1 MKNIRTYLFQFL
13 TLLLGFASLAQ
24 AAPPILNYSGQ
35 VVVNGTPF
43 TGTAYLKF
51 AFVDSSGQFS
61 YWSHDG
67 TSTNGSEPT
76 GSVEVSVVSGIYTIL
91 IGDTQIAGMGEVDE
105 AVFKNHNDVHL
116 RVWFN
121 DGINGF
127 EQITPDRRFASV
139 PYVLG
144 NDGTGD
150 ANFVDSTASG
160 SASTTNVQNY
170 NFGGPLGIGYARL
183 VADGP
188 EKPSTTLVLLAGD
201 SAEVASYV
209 ADMPGRLE
217 YAFDAYTIALPR
229 GDDAL
234 LSEQSTLIGPGS
246 VRLTAPTGVVN
257 VAILKVNRASG
268 RDPNKVQG
276 SPAPGSTAPAP
287 APAIVSV
294 PQTRSVARGGTTTL
308 FVSASGDD
316 LSYQW
321 KKNGVDISGATSA
334 GLPLQNAT
342 GADEGNYTVVIT
354 NSQGSVTSDPIVV
367 AVKMPA
373 VPTGVYRINNSAG
386 ATGHE
391 VALTGFSIDQHEVTK
406 AFWDE
411 VYAWAISNGYS
422 FTNAGIAEGPEHPV
436 HSVNWYDCVK
446 WANALSERDGHTPC
460 YYTDD
465 NCTQVYRTGEV
476 DLTNYNVRWNVD
488 GYRLPTESEWEVAA
502 RGGLEGSKYAWG
514 ESASTSKANFDQSLH
529 GATLPVGSYPSTGYG
544 LYEIGGNLRE
554 WTWDSNETT
563 TDGNSSQNLVDE
575 ENSTAFFVPEV
586 KGYQPFFGNAQ
597 SAAQVKTSQGSDGT
611 NWVLKKTIDFG
622 RAMPI
627 FEVKNEIKGEHGY
640 TSYYADCK
648 IKFFYVDG
656 NTSFSA
662 NQTRYQTDWEQK
674 TYSNPSPEKLVSKI
688 EVWLRQN
695 YNSSSTEAYERNTRV
710 YRYPSNTNVGY
721 LTLNIPQYVWNES
734 SATHFEVNVDATREA
749 GDDIWFELVDG
760 DNNQTYTNANFGSK
774 LELPSNIQ
782 RPKKLRIYLN
792 QAAENSTI
800 GGTFVHIV
808 GIKGLKETET
818 RETDQTILFGVDWKS
833 ERNGSADNPRGWW
846 KSNQRVLRDNHYAE
860 GLQYLSKRNFSSPG
874 NRYSTVGFR
883 LVQRP

>member
-1 MKNIRTYLFQFL
+1 MNKRSTHISLFL
-13 TLLLGFASLAQ
+13 TLLFGLASLAQ

-35 VVVNGTPF
+35 VAVDGSPF

-51 AFVDSSGQFS
+51 AFVDGSGQFS

-67 TSTNGSEPT
+67 TSANGSEPD
-76 GSVEVSVVSGIYTIL
+76 GNVSVSVSGGLYSIL

-105 AVFKNHNDVHL
+105 SVFSNHNDVHL
-116 RVWFN
+116 RVWFS
-121 DGINGF
+121 DGVNGF

-150 ANFVDSTASG
+150 ANFVDSTGSG
-160 SASTTNVQNY
+160 SGSTTNVQNY

-257 VAILKVNRASG
+257 IAILKVNRASG

-276 SPAPGSTAPAP
+276 SPAPNSTEPAP

-354 NSQGSVTSDPIVV
+354 NSQGSATSDPIVV

-386 ATGHE
+386 AAGHE

-411 VYAWAISNGYS
+411 VYAWAVNNGYS

-460 YYTDD
+460 YYTDN

-514 ESASTSKANFDQSLH
+514 ESASTSKANFDQSNFQ
-529 GATLPVGSYPSTGYG
+529 AALPVGKYPPNGNG
-544 LYEIGGNLRE
+544 LHEVGGNLRE
-554 WTWDSNETT
+554 WVWDYHDNETYEYEFSEKFTENNGSNGLVDDLNT
-563 TDGNSSQNLVDE
+563 TLFRQPDNNTMGHFYKENATYNLSQSWNVKEFILSSGRQVEKVDNSLKIQYQDNAGSWADLYIEFHYLDGTTPGRVEKFSLFDRDKRNIWFNYSFTNPHPGKKVTKIKFGSRAGTAYGTVTVGNNVITSPYSYSEASVTLKLPDYLFKDKPTFFLIDINATRETGDEITYELFDE
-575 ENSTAFFVPEV
+575 ENNFPFEEAKLNKKLEIPNLLTGSVCLRVNLKPKPSSTPSSISSI
-586 KGYQPFFGNAQ
+586 NAI
-597 SAAQVKTSQGSDGT
+597 SWKTSD
-611 NWVLKKTIDFG
+611 
-622 RAMPI
+622 
-627 FEVKNEIKGEHGY
+627 
-640 TSYYADCK
+640 
-648 IKFFYVDG
+648 
-656 NTSFSA
+656 
-662 NQTRYQTDWEQK
+662 
-674 TYSNPSPEKLVSKI
+674 
-688 EVWLRQN
+688 
-695 YNSSSTEAYERNTRV
+695 
-710 YRYPSNTNVGY
+710 
-721 LTLNIPQYVWNES
+721 
-734 SATHFEVNVDATREA
+734 
-749 GDDIWFELVDG
+749 
-760 DNNQTYTNANFGSK
+760 
-774 LELPSNIQ
+774 
-782 RPKKLRIYLN
+782 PKSL
-792 QAAENSTI
+792 
-800 GGTFVHIV
+800 
-808 GIKGLKETET
+808 
-818 RETDQTILFGVDWKS
+818 W
-833 ERNGSADNPRGWW
+833 RG
-846 KSNQRVLRDNHYAE
+846 NQRVLRDNHYAE

>member
-1 MKNIRTYLFQFL
+1 MNKRSTHISLFL
-13 TLLLGFASLAQ
+13 TLLIGLASITH

-35 VVVNGTPF
+35 VAVDGSPF

-51 AFVDSSGQFS
+51 AFVNGSGQFS

-67 TSTNGSEPT
+67 TSANGSEPD
-76 GSVEVSVVSGIYTIL
+76 GNVSVSVSGGLYSIM

-105 AVFKNHNDVHL
+105 AIFSNHNDVHL
-116 RVWFN
+116 RVWFS
-121 DGINGF
+121 DGVNGF

-144 NDGTGD
+144 NDGTGT
-150 ANFVDSTASG
+150 ATFMDSTGSG
-160 SASTTNVQNY
+160 SGSTTTSAQNY

-276 SPAPGSTAPAP
+276 SPAPNSTEPAP

-342 GADEGNYTVVIT
+342 GADEGNYTVVIS
-354 NSQGSVTSDPIVV
+354 NSEGSVTSDPIVV

-386 ATGHE
+386 ATGHD

-411 VYAWAISNGYS
+411 VYAWAVNNGYG
-422 FTNAGIAEGPEHPV
+422 FTNVGIAEGPEHPV

-460 YYTDD
+460 YYTDN

-529 GATLPVGSYPSTGYG
+529 GATLPVGSYPSMGYG

-554 WTWDSNETT
+554 WVWDVQTSSDTNDYIYENHELFTHSSSGQLDLVENETT
-563 TDGNSSQNLVDE
+563 ASYGWVGSEMWTNTSGYPIAYISPSTDFSSIETLSLPFPFLTNQIRFFIRARGYYYAKFFFLDGTEETTQQVNLE
-575 ENSTAFFVPEV
+575 
-586 KGYQPFFGNAQ
+586 
-597 SAAQVKTSQGSDGT
+597 SQGSD
-611 NWVLKKTIDFG
+611 TITTCT
-622 RAMPI
+622 
-627 FEVKNEIKGEHGY
+627 VN
-640 TSYYADCK
+640 
-648 IKFFYVDG
+648 
-656 NTSFSA
+656 
-662 NQTRYQTDWEQK
+662 
-674 TYSNPSPEKLVSKI
+674 NPSPGKLIKQISIYAKRYPGDWTYSRTRVFGFQIGKSYKSGS
-688 EVWLRQN
+688 
-695 YNSSSTEAYERNTRV
+695 SSSTLLINLPEMNDYNSTSYRV
-710 YRYPSNTNVGY
+710 SINNGEETPITFS
-721 LTLNIPQYVWNES
+721 LL
-734 SATHFEVNVDATREA
+734 DEA
-749 GDDIWFELVDG
+749 GNALVENG
-760 DNNQTYTNANFGSK
+760 KFNEFQFLTNPTKISK
-774 LELPSNIQ
+774 LKFLIPASSGNPDKGGYSIFSVSWTLSN
-782 RPKKLRIYLN
+782 PKK
-792 QAAENSTI
+792 S
-800 GGTFVHIV
+800 
-808 GIKGLKETET
+808 
-818 RETDQTILFGVDWKS
+818 
-833 ERNGSADNPRGWW
+833 
-846 KSNQRVLRDNHYAE
+846 
-860 GLQYLSKRNFSSPG
+860 
-874 NRYSTVGFR
+874 
-883 LVQRP
+883 

>member
-1 MKNIRTYLFQFL
+1 MKSKLFLFL
-13 TLLLGFASLAQ
+13 TPLFLALSIH
-24 AAPPILNYSGQ
+24 AAPPLISYSGQ
-35 VVVNGTPF
+35 VTVDGQPY
-43 TGTAYLKF
+43 TGTGLFKF
-51 AFVDSSGQFS
+51 AFVDANGQFS

-67 TSTNGSEPT
+67 TSSAGSQPT
-76 GSVEVSVVSGIYTIL
+76 GQVSVPVSAGLYSVML
-91 IGDTQIAGMGEVDE
+91 GDTALTGMSAIAESIF
-105 AVFKNHNDVHL
+105 ANHNDVHL
-116 RVWFN
+116 RIWFS
-121 DGINGF
+121 DGQGF
-127 EQITPDRRFASV
+127 EQLTPDRRFASV
-139 PYVLG
+139 PYSLG
-144 NDGTGD
+144 ANGT
-150 ANFVDSTASG
+150 STANLVSTGSG
-160 SASTTNVQNY
+160 SSAGDNNSSTTNINNY
-170 NFGGPLGIGYARL
+170 NFGGPLGMGHARL

-188 EKPSTTLVLLAGD
+188 DNPSTTLVLLSGD
-201 SAEVASYV
+201 SAEIASYV
-209 ADMPGRLE
+209 ADKPGRLE
-217 YAFDAYTIALPR
+217 YAFDAYTISLPR
-229 GDDAL
+229 GEDSL

-308 FVSASGDD
+308 FVSASGDN
-316 LSYQW
+316 LAYQW
-321 KKNGVDISGATSA
+321 KKNGADIAGATSA

-342 GADEGNYTVVIT
+342 GADEGNYTVVIS
-354 NSQGSVTSDPIVV
+354 NSEGNVTSAPIVV

-373 VPTGVYRINNSAG
+373 IPTGVYRINNSNG

-411 VYAWAISNGYS
+411 VYTWAVANGYT

-436 HSVNWYDCVK
+436 HSINWYDSVK

-460 YYTDD
+460 YYTDN

-544 LYEIGGNLRE
+544 LFEIGGNLRE
-554 WTWDSNETT
+554 WTWDSNETL
-563 TDGNSSQNLVDE
+563 TDENSSQNLVDD

-586 KGYQPFFGNAQ
+586 KGFQPFYGNADT
-597 SAAQVKTSQGSDGT
+597 AAQVTENSSSD
-611 NWVLKKTIDFG
+611 NYIKAKEIVFYQNLN
-622 RAMPI
+622 I
-627 FEVKNEIKGEHGY
+627 FELKNELRHSHSYSSGY
-640 TSYYADCK
+640 CYY
-648 IKFFYVDG
+648 KFFYIDG
-656 NTSFSA
+656 SSA
-662 NQTRYQTDWEQK
+662 DSNINSVIGQSSNSWSTK
-674 TYSNPSPEKLVSKI
+674 TYTNPSFDKPVTKI
-688 EVWLRQN
+688 QIYLKEN
-695 YNSSSTEAYERNTRV
+695 YGSGRYTYARNTRI
-710 YRYPSNTNVGY
+710 YRFSSNSNVGY
-721 LTLNIPQYVWNES
+721 LTLNIPPYILEEANAS
-734 SATHFEVNVDATREA
+734 HFEVNIDATRET

-760 DNNQTYTNANFGSK
+760 DNNQTYLNSNLGTK
-774 LELPSNIQ
+774 LALPNSIQ

-792 QAAENSTI
+792 QAASNSTI
-800 GGTFVHIV
+800 GGTFVHAV
-808 GIKGLKETET
+808 YLRGLRVDGTGRQGDEFA
-818 RETDQTILFGVDWKS
+818 LFSDDWKS
-833 ERNGSADNPRGWW
+833 ERNGPVDNPRGWW
-846 KSNQRVLRDNHYAE
+846 EGQNRVLRDNHYAE
-860 GLQYLSKRNFSSPG
+860 GLQVLSGKNFSSPA

>member
-1 MKNIRTYLFQFL
+1 
-13 TLLLGFASLAQ
+13 
-24 AAPPILNYSGQ
+24 
-35 VVVNGTPF
+35 
-43 TGTAYLKF
+43 
-51 AFVDSSGQFS
+51 
-61 YWSHDG
+61 
-67 TSTNGSEPT
+67 
-76 GSVEVSVVSGIYTIL
+76 
-91 IGDTQIAGMGEVDE
+91 
-105 AVFKNHNDVHL
+105 
-116 RVWFN
+116 
-121 DGINGF
+121 
-127 EQITPDRRFASV
+127 
-139 PYVLG
+139 
-144 NDGTGD
+144 
-150 ANFVDSTASG
+150 
-160 SASTTNVQNY
+160 
-170 NFGGPLGIGYARL
+170 
-183 VADGP
+183 VAD
-188 EKPSTTLVLLAGD
+188 KPS
-201 SAEVASYV
+201 
-209 ADMPGRLE
+209 RLE
-217 YAFDAYTIALPR
+217 YAFDAYTISLPR
-229 GDDAL
+229 GEDSL

-308 FVSASGDD
+308 FVSASGDN

-321 KKNGVDISGATSA
+321 KKNGTDITGATSA

-342 GADEGNYTVVIT
+342 GADEGNYTVVIS
-354 NSQGSVTSDPIVV
+354 NSEGNVTSAPIVV

-373 VPTGVYRINNSAG
+373 IPTGVYRINNSNG

-411 VYAWAISNGYS
+411 VYTWAVANGYT

-436 HSVNWYDCVK
+436 HSINWYDSVK

-544 LYEIGGNLRE
+544 LFEIGGNLRE
-554 WTWDSNETT
+554 WTWDSNETL
-563 TDGNSSQNLVDE
+563 TDGNSSQNLVDD

-586 KGYQPFFGNAQ
+586 KGFQPFFGNDSFSNQIKTTQ
-597 SAAQVKTSQGSDGT
+597 STHGT
-611 NWVLKKTIDFG
+611 EFVNLKTIDFD
-622 RAMPI
+622 RPI
-627 FEVKNEIKGEHGY
+627 PIYEIKNQIYSEYHAS
-640 TSYYADCK
+640 SYRAECKILFTYAD
-648 IKFFYVDG
+648 G
-656 NTSFSA
+656 T
-662 NQTRYQTDWEQK
+662 QDWSNMNYHHEPNWVTK
-674 TYSNPSPEKLVSKI
+674 TYQNPTYVKKVVRVQLY
-688 EVWLRQN
+688 LRQT
-695 YNSSSTEAYERNTRV
+695 YNTNNAESFEKDTRI
-710 YRYPSNTNVGY
+710 YRDSSNTNIGY
-721 LTLNIPQYVWNES
+721 LTLNIPSYVWEES
-734 SATHFEVNVDATREA
+734 SATHLEVNIDATRET

-760 DNNQTYTNANFGSK
+760 DNNQTYANANFGNK
-774 LELPSNIQ
+774 LSLPSNIQ

-792 QAAENSTI
+792 QAASNSTI
-800 GGTFVHIV
+800 GGTFVHAV
-808 GIKGLKETET
+808 YLTPSRNDTPT
-818 RETDQTILFGVDWKS
+818 RTFDQTTLFSVDWKS
-833 ERNGSADNPRGWW
+833 ERNGPVDNPRGWW
-846 KSNQRVLRDNHYAE
+846 KSSQRVLRDNHYAE
-860 GLQYLSKRNFSSPG
+860 GLQVLSGKNFSSPA

>member
-1 MKNIRTYLFQFL
+1 MKKRSTHISLFL
-13 TLLLGFASLAQ
+13 TLLFGLASLAQ

-35 VVVNGTPF
+35 VAVDGAPF

-51 AFVDSSGQFS
+51 AFVDGSGQFS

-67 TSTNGSEPT
+67 TSANGSEPD
-76 GSVEVSVVSGIYTIL
+76 GNVSVSVSGGLYSIM
-91 IGDTQIAGMGEVDE
+91 IGDTQITGMGEVDE
-105 AVFKNHNDVHL
+105 AVFQNHNDVHL
-116 RVWFN
+116 RVWFS
-121 DGINGF
+121 DGVNGF

-160 SASTTNVQNY
+160 SGSTTSVQNY

-188 EKPSTTLVLLAGD
+188 EKPSNTLVLLAGD

-257 VAILKVNRASG
+257 IAIFKVNRASG

-276 SPAPGSTAPAP
+276 SPAPNSTEPAP

-316 LSYQW
+316 LSYLW
-321 KKNGVDISGATSA
+321 KKNGVDMSGATSA

-342 GADEGNYTVVIT
+342 GADEGNYTVVIS

-386 ATGHE
+386 ATGHD

-411 VYAWAISNGYS
+411 VYAWAVNNGYS

-460 YYTDD
+460 YYTDN

-529 GATLPVGSYPSTGYG
+529 GATLPVGSYPPTGYG

-554 WTWDSNETT
+554 WTWNSESISSYGYDFNESLTYSN
-563 TDGNSSQNLVDE
+563 GVNNLIDHD
-575 ENSTAFFVPEV
+575 NSTAFFSNESN
-586 KGYQPFFGNAQ
+586 GYQPFWANSETSVTVSHGGNN
-597 SAAQVKTSQGSDGT
+597 STFYT
-611 NWVLKKTIDFG
+611 KKTITFDAPAFVN
-622 RAMPI
+622 R
-627 FEVKNEIKGEHGY
+627 VQN
-640 TSYYADCK
+640 K
-648 IKFFYVDG
+648 IWRQNNNGSGQCRVRFFYEDG
-656 NTSFSA
+656 SNSYSSAQGTSSSSISTK
-662 NQTRYQTDWEQK
+662 N
-674 TYSNPSPEKLVSKI
+674 YSNPLVEKRVFKLEIQLQSWSSYNTYEK
-688 EVWLRQN
+688 ETKAFSNSQN
-695 YNSSSTEAYERNTRV
+695 PTRAY
-710 YRYPSNTNVGY
+710 
-721 LTLNIPQYVWNES
+721 LAFNIPRYFDENASQFHLDI
-734 SATHFEVNVDATREA
+734 SATRSPGDNV
-749 GDDIWFELVDG
+749 WFELLG
-760 DNNQTYTNANFGSK
+760 DTNKTAFSSADFGK
-774 LELPSNIQ
+774 TIVLPTALGLPRKIF
-782 RPKKLRIYLN
+782 IYIEEP
-792 QAAENSTI
+792 AAST
-800 GGTFVHIV
+800 TS
-808 GIKGLKETET
+808 E
-818 RETDQTILFGVDWKS
+818 TILHNVVFKS
-833 ERNGSADNPRGWW
+833 LNNGALYNPKGILSTS
-846 KSNQRVLRDNHYAE
+846 KRVLRDNHYAE

>member
-1 MKNIRTYLFQFL
+1 MD
-13 TLLLGFASLAQ
+13 GS
-24 AAPPILNYSGQ
+24 
-35 VVVNGTPF
+35 PF

-51 AFVDSSGQFS
+51 AFVDGSGQFS

-67 TSTNGSEPT
+67 TSANGSEPD
-76 GSVEVSVVSGIYTIL
+76 GNVSVSVSGGLYSIM

-105 AVFKNHNDVHL
+105 SVFQNHNDVHL
-116 RVWFN
+116 RVWFS
-121 DGINGF
+121 DGVNGF

-150 ANFVDSTASG
+150 ANFVDSTGSG
-160 SASTTNVQNY
+160 SGSTTNGQNY

-276 SPAPGSTAPAP
+276 SPAPNSTEPAP

-342 GADEGNYTVVIT
+342 GADEGNYTVVIS

-411 VYAWAISNGYS
+411 VYAWAVNNGYS

-460 YYTDD
+460 YYTDN

-554 WTWDSNETT
+554 WTWDSNETM
-563 TDGNSSQNLVDE
+563 TDAMSSLTIFWMMKY
-575 ENSTAFFVPEV
+575 STAFFVPEV
-586 KGYQPFFGNAQ
+586 KYINRFWRFC
-597 SAAQVKTSQGSDGT
+597 SASQI
-611 NWVLKKTIDFG
+611 KTIQ
-622 RAMPI
+622 ASI
-627 FEVKNEIKGEHGY
+627 L
-640 TSYYADCK
+640 TS
-648 IKFFYVDG
+648 
-656 NTSFSA
+656 
-662 NQTRYQTDWEQK
+662 
-674 TYSNPSPEKLVSKI
+674 
-688 EVWLRQN
+688 
-695 YNSSSTEAYERNTRV
+695 
-710 YRYPSNTNVGY
+710 
-721 LTLNIPQYVWNES
+721 
-734 SATHFEVNVDATREA
+734 
-749 GDDIWFELVDG
+749 
-760 DNNQTYTNANFGSK
+760 
-774 LELPSNIQ
+774 
-782 RPKKLRIYLN
+782 
-792 QAAENSTI
+792 
-800 GGTFVHIV
+800 
-808 GIKGLKETET
+808 
-818 RETDQTILFGVDWKS
+818 
-833 ERNGSADNPRGWW
+833 
-846 KSNQRVLRDNHYAE
+846 
-860 GLQYLSKRNFSSPG
+860 
-874 NRYSTVGFR
+874 
-883 LVQRP
+883 